1 MKSSYLVILFA
12 LAATSCSKEGATDA
26 ERKKQ
31 ELADARKEYQEL
43 KTKINTLE
51 SELKELDPEF
61 AKETDKAILVSS
73 FVPGKN
79 TFQHKFDVRG
89 SVKSKRNVLMSAE
102 IPARIDRVHV
112 RQGQNV
118 SKGQL
123 LVSLDA
129 DVLNNS
135 IKELETQLELAN
147 TIYERQAR
155 LWEQKIGTEVQYLQ
169 AKNNKESLESR
180 LATTKSQIAQAN
192 LRAPFSGS
200 VDEVPAREG
209 EMASPGIPLVRLT
222 SPEDMYIEAEVSERF
237 LGKVVPG
244 DRVEVQFPMQE
255 KSIESTVAAVSDVI
269 NPENR
274 TFRVDVRIPGSNID
288 LRPNQ
293 VTILQ
298 ITDYVKKDAI
308 SIPTRLLLR
317 DDQGEYVYAIEKKG
331 KDDVAKK
338 IRVKSGMTYSGQTE
352 IIEGLKGDE
361 QLIDKGFRDVAEGVQ
376 VAVAK
381 PEEIGKVATN

>member
-1 MKSSYLVILFA
+1 MKSNYLVILFV
-12 LAATSCSKEGATDA
+12 LTATACSQDDNAKLEQ
-26 ERKKQ
+26 KKK
-31 ELADARKEYQEL
+31 ELAEARKEYQDL
-43 KTKINTLE
+43 RTKINTLE
-51 SELKELDPEF
+51 AELKELDPELK
-61 AKETDKAILVSS
+61 AEGDKAILVSS
-73 FVPGKN
+73 FVPKRN

-89 SVKSKRNVLMSAE
+89 TVKSKRNVLMSAE

-112 RQGQNV
+112 REGQTV

-129 DVLNNS
+129 DILNNS
-135 IKELETQLELAN
+135 IKELQTQLELAN

-169 AKNNKESLESR
+169 AKNNKEALESR
-180 LATTKSQIAQAN
+180 LATTKAQVAQASV
-192 LRAPFSGS
+192 RAPFSGS

-222 SPEDMYIEAEVSERF
+222 SPDEMYIEAEVSERF

-244 DRVEVQFPMQE
+244 DRVEVQFPIQD
-255 KSIESTVAAVSDVI
+255 KSVESTIAAISEVI

-274 TFRVDVRIPGSNID
+274 TFRVDVKLPKANLD

-293 VTILQ
+293 VAILQ
-298 ITDYVKKDAI
+298 ITDYVKKDAVT
-308 SIPTRLLLR
+308 IPTRLVLR
-317 DDQGEYVYAIEKKG
+317 DDQGEYVYAIEKKD
-331 KDDVAKK
+331 KTNVAKK

-352 IIEGLKGDE
+352 IVDGLNGDE
-361 QLIDKGFRDVAEGVQ
+361 ELIDKGFRDVAEGVH
-376 VAVAK
+376 VAIAK
-381 PEEIGKVATN
+381 PEEIGQVATN

>member
-1 MKSSYLVILFA
+1 MKSSYVVILFA
-12 LAATSCSKEGATDA
+12 LAATACSKEGASDA

-73 FVPGKN
+73 FVPEKN

-222 SPEDMYIEAEVSERF
+222 SPEDMYIEAEISERF

>member
-1 MKSSYLVILFA
+1 MKPSHILIV
-12 LAATSCSKEGATDA
+12 LAFSVAACSQESGS
-26 ERKKQ
+26 EVEQKKKA
-31 ELADARKEYQEL
+31 LADARKEYQEL
-43 KTKINTLE
+43 RNKINTLE
-51 SELKELDPEF
+51 TELKQIDPEF
-61 AKETDKAILVSS
+61 AKENDKAILVSS

-102 IPARIDRVHV
+102 VPARINRVHV

-118 SKGQL
+118 TKGQL

-169 AKNNKESLESR
+169 AKNNKESLESK
-180 LATTKSQIAQAN
+180 LATVKSQIAQSSV
-192 LRAPFSGS
+192 RAPFSGS

-209 EMASPGIPLVRLT
+209 EMASPGVPLVRLT
-222 SPEDMYIEAEVSERF
+222 SPEDMYIEAEVSERY

-244 DRVEVQFPMQE
+244 DRVDVQFPMQE
-255 KSIESTVAAVSDVI
+255 ESIESTIAAVSDVI

-274 TFRVDVRIPGSNID
+274 TFRVDVRLPSTRIE

-298 ITDYVKKDAI
+298 ITDYIKKDAI
-308 SIPTRLLLR
+308 AVPTRLVLR

-331 KDDVAKK
+331 SDNVAKK
-338 IRVKSGMTYSGQTE
+338 VRIKSGLTYSGQTE
-352 IIEGLKGDE
+352 ILEGLQGNE

-376 VAVAK
+376 VAIAK
-381 PEEIGKVATN
+381 PEEIGKVAAN

>member
-1 MKSSYLVILFA
+1 MKSSYVVILFA

-73 FVPGKN
+73 FVPEKN

-222 SPEDMYIEAEVSERF
+222 SPEDMYIEAEISERF